1 MIRSSAP
8 DDMMPAHQ
16 RIEFRDSIDWD
27 ELSALGAAL
36 APVLQPVPVPN
47 AAEQVAAAARF
58 NLAWTNTLPA
68 DLGETP
74 KPQPFS
80 EPLQGMVMRE
90 MNEPDVFRHFFG

>member
-8 DDMMPAHQ
+8 AAPMPANQ

-27 ELSALGAAL
+27 ALSSPGAAL
-36 APVLQPVPVPN
+36 APVLQAVRVPN
-47 AAEQVAAAARF
+47 AAEQIEAAARF
-58 NLAWTNTLPA
+58 NQAWTNTLPA
-68 DLGETP
+68 DLVETP